1 MDINPL
7 HGLNFILVEVNGVIH
22 GDKTKQTTHQDT
34 STAQSTQDFLISNEV
49 EEIDDNWEIAT
60 DEDIESGNFEVA
72 A

>member
-1 MDINPL
+1 MSALP
-7 HGLNFILVEVNGVIH
+7 ILYIIH
-22 GDKTKQTTHQDT
+22 KDNIPKIANT
-34 STAQSTQDFLISNEV
+34 QSSYSPPAETVD